1 MQGEGEDDAARRLAL
16 LQAGL
21 DHIDQGFTVIDA
33 DLRLVGWNERFLSLL
48 EFPAAMAR
56 VGTPF
61 ADFMRFNAERG
72 EYGPGDVETLV
83 AERVRAAAEFRPHAF
98 ERERP
103 NGRIIAVRGTP
114 LPGRG
119 FVTIYTDVTEQRRH
133 ERLILERNEELD
145 RRVRERTAELE
156 STRERLRLITDA
168 VPANIAYIDRG
179 GVYRFANRGYADWFG
194 HTKDSILGRTVEE
207 VLGPALFAVIGHQLE
222 RAATGRR
229 VSYEYTMEQPGR
241 GRVHAHSDIVPE
253 YDEAGAVVGFFVLSS
268 DVTEQKRTETAL
280 IHAQKME
287 AVGKLTGGLA
297 HDFNNLLTIV
307 IGNLAALRDRLDG
320 RFEGGVA
327 DAEAVRDGLEPALR
341 AARRGADITRRLL
354 AFSRRQ
360 PLEPRPV
367 EVDRLVRGTVGLLQR
382 SLPPAIAIRVE
393 DPATPPVAEVDPH
406 QLENALL
413 NLAFNARDAMP
424 GGGCLTFATDTV
436 ELDPPAAGEAE
447 VAPGAYVRITV
458 ADTGLG
464 MDEATLEQ
472 AFEPF
477 FTSKGLGA
485 GSGLGLSQVYGFVK
499 QSGGGIRMD
508 SAPGAGTTATLLLPL
523 SHRAVVP
530 PGPKPAA
537 PAPCASGERRLVLLV
552 EDDAE
557 VRRVIRRQ
565 LVDLGHLV
573 VEADSGA
580 EAARLLDAAPEVA
593 VLVSDVMMPGGLGGR
608 ELAALARAKRPDL
621 RVVLISGYA
630 DGMEGGDT
638 PILHKPFTRD
648 DLAAAIGAAAIG
660 AAIAEARV

>member
-1 MQGEGEDDAARRLAL
+1 MRGDGAVDPAHRLAL

-33 DLRLVGWNERFLSLL
+33 DLRLVAWNERFLSLL
-48 EFPAAMAR
+48 DFPAEMAR

-61 ADFMRFNAERG
+61 ADFMRFNALRG
-72 EYGPGDVETLV
+72 EYGPGDAAALV
-83 AERVRAAAEFRPHAF
+83 AERVRTAAAFEPHAF

-114 LPGRG
+114 LPDRG
-119 FVTIYTDVTEQRRH
+119 FVTIYTDVTGQRRH

-156 STRERLRLITDA
+156 ATRERLRLITDA
-168 VPANIAYIDRG
+168 VPANIAYIDRE

-194 HTKDSILGRTVEE
+194 LTKDTILGRTVEE
-207 VLGPALFAVIGHQLE
+207 VLGPPLFAVIGRQLE

-229 VSYEYTMEQPGR
+229 VSYEYAMERPGR
-241 GRVHAHSDIVPE
+241 GRVYAHSDIVPE
-253 YDEAGAVVGFFVLSS
+253 FDEAGAVVGFFVLSS
-268 DVTEQKRTETAL
+268 DVTEQKRTEAAL

-297 HDFNNLLTIV
+297 HDFNNLLTVV
-307 IGNLAALRDRLDG
+307 IGNLAALHDRLEDG
-320 RFEGGVA
+320 AA
-327 DAEAVRDGLEPALR
+327 DAGAVREGLEPALR
-341 AARRGADITRRLL
+341 AARRGADITRRLM

-367 EVDRLVRGTVGLLQR
+367 EVGRLVRGTVALLHR
-382 SLPPAIAIRVE
+382 SLPSAIEIRVL
-393 DPATPPVAEVDPH
+393 DPAVPPVAEVDPH

-424 GGGCLTFATDTV
+424 GGGRLTFATDTV
-436 ELDPPAAGEAE
+436 ELEAAAAGEAE
-447 VAPGAYVRITV
+447 VAPGAYVRVTV
-458 ADTGLG
+458 ADTGIG
-464 MDEATLEQ
+464 MDEATLAQ

-485 GSGLGLSQVYGFVK
+485 GTGLGLSQVYGFVK

-508 SAPGAGTTATLLLPL
+508 SAPGAGTTAVLLLPL
-523 SHRAVVP
+523 SHRPVAP
-530 PGPKPAA
+530 PAPKPA
-537 PAPCASGERRLVLLV
+537 PASAGPAHGGTGERRLVLLV
-552 EDDAE
+552 EDEAE

-565 LVDLGHLV
+565 LVELGYLV
-573 VEADSGA
+573 VEADSGT
-580 EAARLLDAAPEVA
+580 EAVRLLDAVPEVA

-608 ELAALARAKRPDL
+608 QLAELARARRPDL

-630 DGMEGGDT
+630 DGLEGCGT

-648 DLAAAIGAAAIG
+648 EIAAAIAATGAG
-660 AAIAEARV
+660 ARA